1 MGVVVLC
8 LVVVVVVV
16 TEVFNTGI
24 VRGKDVSSI
33 FRVGSLALVVL
44 VVRDGTFV
52 GVSREES
59 RDEARESSTEL
70 GVLNS
75 MRRKERFHPRG
86 SPPTTESN
94 KGKHKQINKLQGY
107 HMDIL
112 GVHLLPAQQEQTTRR

>member
-33 FRVGSLALVVL
+33 LRVGSLAPVVL

-59 RDEARESSTEL
+59 RDEARESLTEL
-70 GVLNS
+70 EGIHS
-75 MRRKERFHPRG
+75 MERNGRFHPRG

-94 KGKHKQINKLQGY
+94 KGKHK
-107 HMDIL
+107 
-112 GVHLLPAQQEQTTRR
+112 